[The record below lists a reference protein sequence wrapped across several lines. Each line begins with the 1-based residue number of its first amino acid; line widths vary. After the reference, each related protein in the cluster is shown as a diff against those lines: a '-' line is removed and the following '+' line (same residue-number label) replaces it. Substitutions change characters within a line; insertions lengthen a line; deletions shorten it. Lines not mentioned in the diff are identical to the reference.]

1 MNYRAKYRSM
11 PRLTGGRPEESQVI
25 AHIRETEHCDLPQ
38 ALAIWEQIRRPSRKI
53 VVFDRQDRSWI
64 GWDQSNNDTRDK
76 AAASITNNRI
86 RKLETKVADLQSAF
100 DQLVA
105 FVNQR

>member
-1 MNYRAKYRSM
+1 M

-25 AHIRETEHCDLPQ
+25 SHIREVERCDLPQ

-64 GWDQSNNDTRDK
+64 GWDHSNNETRDK
-76 AAASITNNRI
+76 AAAAITNNRI
-86 RKLETKVADLQSAF
+86 RKLETKVADLQAAF
-100 DQLVA
+100 NQLVA